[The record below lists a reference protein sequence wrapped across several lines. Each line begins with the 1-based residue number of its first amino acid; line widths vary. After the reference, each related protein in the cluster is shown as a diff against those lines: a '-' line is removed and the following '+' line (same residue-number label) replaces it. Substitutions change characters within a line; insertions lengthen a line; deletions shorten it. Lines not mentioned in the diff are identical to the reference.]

1 MLILGSIEEL
11 QAVDT
16 QIESVIQMLDKQE
29 IGGTTFTQ
37 MVENIIIDSGLDMEL
52 TFAEPD
58 MEMEMYLDDD
68 KESEYRL

>member
-1 MLILGSIEEL
+1 
-11 QAVDT
+11 
-16 QIESVIQMLDKQE
+16 MLDKQE

-58 MEMEMYLDDD
+58 MEM
-68 KESEYRL
+68 